1 VSTRPP
7 PILEARNVC
16 CLRDGSATLR
26 DISLTIDP
34 ASFNVLIGEVGS
46 GKNLLLRVLGLL
58 ETPELGEVF
67 VEGRPTTPL
76 SADARAD
83 MRNLHFGYLFAAPFL
98 LAAFSAVE
106 NVAMPFFRISH
117 VDPPHARVRSE
128 ELLGFVD
135 LQTAAQVPVGE
146 LTLGQQLRVSL
157 ARSLVN
163 RPVAL
168 FVENLDTLLDG
179 DESHRFNAL
188 LRLTCARFS
197 TAIVATASPHFHV
210 EKDDRRIE
218 LVIGTVAG
226 DSRLMGKCE
235 A

>member
-1 VSTRPP
+1 MDPRAA

-16 CLRDGSATLR
+16 CARDGSAPLR

-34 ASFNVLIGEVGS
+34 ASFNVLIGEAGA

-58 ETPELGEVF
+58 EKPEAGEVF

-135 LQTAAQVPVGE
+135 LQTAAQVPVGQ

-168 FVENLDTLLDG
+168 FVENLDALLDG

-197 TAIVATASPHFHV
+197 TAIVATVSPHFHV
-210 EKDDRRIE
+210 EKDDRRIK

-226 DSRLMGKCE
+226 DSRLVGKCE